1 MSSSKKNRTAPL
13 SRSSFRLKFLLLGI
27 IFILALAASWYI
39 MVNTID
45 KAASEKYDQLEK
57 TAVTATEQM
66 TNTGIDSAISIA
78 KNIYTN
84 EAVYNFLNRNY
95 ASAAEYFEAYHPL
108 FKNTALSTA
117 DTNIV
122 KKCTI
127 YTSNPTILSGG
138 TMALLDSVKNEEWYK
153 SMKKFN
159 KPTILNIDH
168 RDQSMNI
175 IRKLDYIQLET
186 GESYLYL
193 KLSSEF
199 INRFVES
206 LDFDGSI
213 YIMSGSDLLYSSD
226 KNISSV
232 SDVTITPEFEC
243 IKRNYYTVDIEF
255 YSYANKKG
263 IASILRKDHLVL
275 YLIIIIVFFNIFVI
289 VMARSLLRR
298 IRPVLKEFKSESGV
312 PTLIKGNNGSDEIG
326 KLLDICSEM
335 SERLT
340 QKGSEYKESS
350 DSLMKKSSEYN
361 SLFTTALRLDAEL
374 SVLNK
379 MPYLHKDFDSDCI
392 SLADEAEMIE
402 RAAGE
407 LGKKYSF
414 TGDANR
420 DMIIPAYSL
429 VLISDDIFNE
439 FNGESVEINASEKE
453 AVITFK
459 GSRKP
464 RSADSLK
471 LLAVFEDENVS
482 SEYSFAKNY
491 RFNPYLRIRH
501 CLGRNIDMDISSD
514 NGMNITFRIYFK
526 KEKGE

>member
-1 MSSSKKNRTAPL
+1 MSSSKKIRTAPL
-13 SRSSFRLKFLLLGI
+13 SRSSFRLKFLLLDI
-27 IFILALAASWYI
+27 IFILALVTSWYI
-39 MVNTID
+39 MINTID
-45 KAASEKYDQLEK
+45 KASSEKYDQLEK

-66 TNTGIDSAISIA
+66 TNNGVDSAISIA

-84 EAVYNFLNRNY
+84 EPVYNFLNTRY
-95 ASAAEYFEAYHPL
+95 ASSAEYFEAYYPL

-138 TMALLDSVKNEEWYK
+138 TMASLDSVKNEEWYK
-153 SMKKFN
+153 SMKEFN
-159 KPTILNIDH
+159 KTTILNIDH
-168 RDQSMNI
+168 KDQSMNI

-193 KLSSEF
+193 KLSSDF
-199 INRFVES
+199 IRNFVES
-206 LDFDGSI
+206 LDFDGCI

-226 KNISSV
+226 KDIRSIS
-232 SDVTITPEFEC
+232 DITITPEFEC

-263 IASILRKDHLVL
+263 IASILRKDHLVI
-275 YLIIIIVFFNIFVI
+275 YLIIIVVLFNIFIIAMVWSI
-289 VMARSLLRR
+289 LSR

-312 PTLIKGNNGSDEIG
+312 RSLIKGNNGRDEIG

-340 QKGSEYKESS
+340 QKGSEFKESS
-350 DSLMKKSSEYN
+350 DSLMKKSSDYN
-361 SLFTTALRLDAEL
+361 SLFTTALKLDAEL

-379 MPYLHKDFDSDCI
+379 MPYLYKAFDNDCI
-392 SLADEAEMIE
+392 SLADESEMIGK
-402 RAAGE
+402 AAE
-407 LGKKYSF
+407 KLGKKYSF
-414 TGDANR
+414 TGNNKE
-420 DMIIPAYSL
+420 MIIPAYSL
-429 VLISDDIFNE
+429 LLITDDMFNE
-439 FNGESVEINASEKE
+439 FDSESVKINASDEE

-459 GSRKP
+459 GGRKP
-464 RSADSLK
+464 RSVDSLK

-482 SEYSFAKNY
+482 SEYSFANNY
-491 RFNPYLRIRH
+491 RFNPYIRIRH
-501 CLGRNIDMDISSD
+501 CLGRNIDMDINAE
-514 NGMNITFRIYFK
+514 NGMRITFTIYCK
-526 KEKGE
+526 QEKGE